1 MKYCPHCTTLYQR
14 GAVFPECMRPLTNEI
29 QENDP
34 VCVISADGFERERI
48 VAALRDSGIPCVERM
63 SKKERSADA
72 VTGKLAAKVKIQVPY
87 GAYAQAKD
95 ILIGIGAIHTDAQ
108 IIPDENPQSGGYIY
122 AHQPKGKQGDKKKAV
137 QSGKK
142 PAQSIEEF
150 EEKVIRSDKPVL
162 VDFWAEWCGPCRM
175 LAPVLEQLAGQ
186 FEGKADI
193 AKVDVDKLQELA
205 MQYQVM
211 NIPALFVIKDGAV
224 VDKTVGVQSPAALS
238 NMLNAAL

>member
-14 GAVFPECMRPLTNEI
+14 GAVCPECMRPLTNEI

-63 SKKERSADA
+63 SKKERSVDA

-150 EEKVIRSDKPVL
+150 EEMSPAKRTTVRIVSALLFIVL
-162 VDFWAEWCGPCRM
+162 VALVIFGVDY
-175 LAPVLEQLAGQ
+175 
-186 FEGKADI
+186 I
-193 AKVDVDKLQELA
+193 ANLIKG
-205 MQYQVM
+205 
-211 NIPALFVIKDGAV
+211 LF
-224 VDKTVGVQSPAALS
+224 
-238 NMLNAAL
+238 

>member
-1 MKYCPHCTTLYQR
+1 
-14 GAVFPECMRPLTNEI
+14 
-29 QENDP
+29 
-34 VCVISADGFERERI
+34 
-48 VAALRDSGIPCVERM
+48 M
-63 SKKERSADA
+63 S
-72 VTGKLAAKVKIQVPY
+72 LLHI
-87 GAYAQAKD
+87 
-95 ILIGIGAIHTDAQ
+95 
-108 IIPDENPQSGGYIY
+108 N
-122 AHQPKGKQGDKKKAV
+122 
-137 QSGKK
+137 
-142 PAQSIEEF
+142 SIEEF

-175 LAPVLEQLAGQ
+175 LAPVLEELDGQ
-186 FEGKADI
+186 FEGRADI